1 MEKKPASR
9 ISKNT
14 FKAAMEKARD
24 NGFNCLLP
32 AASKR
37 IGEPFHVRIRLLSLD
52 EKAATN
58 GITNEMQDE
67 VWRRSRAYA
76 SWQVEMAEKRLSGQT
91 NDLIEEVRDNPQLRS
106 AVNVVCLA
114 GFIEPRLTEDEAA
127 ADADPDLWH
136 IDSIPFSDRYHAF
149 KAITEPESAE
159 AKRLTLFRP
168 EPKGD
173 VSTESVEP
181 TGATSER
188 TSANDGAA
196 VFAHT
201 GGR

>member
-1 MEKKPASR
+1 METKPTSR

-24 NGFNCLLP
+24 LGFNCLLP

-37 IGEPFHVRIRLLSLD
+37 LGTPFHVRVRVLSLD

-91 NDLIEEVRDNPQLRS
+91 SDLLEEVRDNPQLRS
-106 AVNVVCLA
+106 AVNVVCIA

-127 ADADPDLWH
+127 ADQDPDLWH
-136 IDSIPFSDRYHAF
+136 VDSIPFSDRFHAF
-149 KAITEPESAE
+149 RAISEPESAE

-173 VSTESVEP
+173 VSAQSVEP
-181 TGATSER
+181 EAHTTER
-188 TSANDGAA
+188 TAANDGAA